1 MAYTLVS
8 IGKLDNAGF
17 TATFGG
23 QKCTIKR
30 HGGNIEEV
38 VGVVQKTLLGV
49 YKVEHEDGVANAAE
63 ERLTLEK
70 FHHHMGHMSPEVA
83 RKLVKD
89 NMVTGVRL
97 KYTLLGNPFFCASCV
112 YAKST
117 RKLVPKLREGERA
130 AVFGGEVHSDLWG
143 KAPVESKGGKKYY
156 ITFIDDK
163 TELMHLYLLRTKD
176 ETPKTYKQY
185 KAWVDT
191 QIGAKIK
198 VLNELG

>member
-1 MAYTLVS
+1 VAYTLVS

-89 NMVTGVRL
+89 NMFGS
-97 KYTLLGNPFFCASCV
+97 N
-112 YAKST
+112 T
-117 RKLVPKLREGERA
+117 RCWAIHFSVLHVSMPSQRENW
-130 AVFGGEVHSDLWG
+130 SL
-143 KAPVESKGGKKYY
+143 S
-156 ITFIDDK
+156 
-163 TELMHLYLLRTKD
+163 
-176 ETPKTYKQY
+176 
-185 KAWVDT
+185 
-191 QIGAKIK
+191 
-198 VLNELG
+198 